1 MPTIKTRL
9 ATLDDLDGIAP
20 LFDGYRQFYEQPPD
34 LALARRYI
42 EERMRRN
49 ESVIYVAEDESGRLI
64 GFTQLYPTFCSV
76 RVAHT
81 YVLYDLF
88 VSKAARG
95 TGAGRRLMEAA
106 EAHAAKTGAARMEL
120 STARTNTV
128 AQSLYESQG
137 WVRDETFLV
146 YGKSFAR

>member
-49 ESVIYVAEDESGRLI
+49 ESIIYVAEDESGRLI

-120 STARTNTV
+120 STARTNSV

-137 WVRDETFLV
+137 WIKDEAFLV

>member
-1 MPTIKTRL
+1 MPAIKTRL
-9 ATLDDLDGIAP
+9 ATLDDVDDIAP
-20 LFDGYRQFYEQPPD
+20 LFDSYRQFYEQPPD
-34 LALARRYI
+34 LARARSYL
-42 EERMRRN
+42 EERMRRD
-49 ESVIYVAEDESGRLI
+49 ESVIYVAEDESGNLV

-76 RVAHT
+76 RLAHT

-95 TGAGRRLMEAA
+95 AGAGRRLMEAA
-106 EAHAAKTGAARMEL
+106 ESHAAKAGAARMEL
-120 STARTNTV
+120 STARSNSV

-146 YGKSFAR
+146 YGKSYAR

>member
-1 MPTIKTRL
+1 MPAIKTRL

-20 LFDGYRQFYEQPPD
+20 LFDSYRQFYEQPPD
-34 LALARRYI
+34 PARARSYL

-49 ESVIYVAEDESGRLI
+49 ESVIYVAEDENGNPV

-76 RVAHT
+76 RLAHT

-95 TGAGRRLMEAA
+95 RGAGRRLMEAA

-120 STARTNTV
+120 STARTNAV
-128 AQSLYESQG
+128 GQSLYESQG
-137 WVRDETFLV
+137 WVRDDTFLV

>member
-1 MPTIKTRL
+1 MPAIKTRL

-20 LFDGYRQFYEQPPD
+20 LFDSYRQFYEQPTD
-34 LALARRYI
+34 LARARGYI
-42 EERMRRN
+42 EERMRRH
-49 ESVIYVAEDESGRLI
+49 ESVIFVAEDANGHLV
-64 GFTQLYPTFCSV
+64 GFTQLYSTFCSV
-76 RVAHT
+76 RLAHT

-95 TGAGRRLMEAA
+95 SGAGRRLMEAA

>member
-1 MPTIKTRL
+1 MATIKTRL

-20 LFDGYRQFYEQPPD
+20 LFDSYRQFYEQPSD
-34 LALARRYI
+34 LVRARGYI
-42 EERMRRN
+42 EERMRHN
-49 ESVIYVAEDESGRLI
+49 ESVIYVAENGNGVLT

-76 RVAHT
+76 RLAPT

-95 TGAGRRLMEAA
+95 SGAGRRLMEAA

-120 STARTNTV
+120 STARSNTV

-146 YGKSFAR
+146 YGKSFAS

>member
-1 MPTIKTRL
+1 MPAIKTRL
-9 ATLDDLDGIAP
+9 ATLEDLDGIAP
-20 LFDGYRQFYEQPPD
+20 LFDSYRQFYEQKPD
-34 LALARRYI
+34 LTLARRYI
-42 EERMRRN
+42 EERMRRG
-49 ESVIYVAEDESGRLI
+49 ESVIYVAEDENGKLV

-76 RVAHT
+76 RMAHT

-88 VSKAARG
+88 VTQAARG

-106 EAHAAKTGAARMEL
+106 EAHAARSGAARMEL

-128 AQSLYESQG
+128 AQALYESQG
-137 WVRDETFLV
+137 WIRDQTFLV